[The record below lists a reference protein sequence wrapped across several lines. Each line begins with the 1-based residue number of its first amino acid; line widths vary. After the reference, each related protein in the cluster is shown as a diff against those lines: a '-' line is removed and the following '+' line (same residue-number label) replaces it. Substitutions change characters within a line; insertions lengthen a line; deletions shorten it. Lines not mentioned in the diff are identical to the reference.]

1 MKSENLRC
9 PECAAEI
16 TTGEGGYVQLK
27 ASLDTTGP
35 VGVHKFLAVL
45 KDDPVICPGC
55 SVEMKVVRECEA
67 CKGKG
72 NAITD
77 ELEDPSICRVCLGSR
92 EILEEQ
98 P

>member
-27 ASLDTTGP
+27 ASMDTTGP
-35 VGVHKFLAVL
+35 VGVHRLLAVL
-45 KDDPVICPGC
+45 KDDPVVCPGC
-55 SVEMKVVRECEA
+55 SVKMKVKKECPS
-67 CKGKG
+67 CKGTG
-72 NAITD
+72 QHSPWCHCF
-77 ELEDPSICRVCLGSR
+77 ECLRDGF
-92 EILEEQ
+92 ILEEQ